1 MNTMELNESGLLLT
15 CPSCG
20 RRNRMPYEKLGQ
32 TFRCGHCHTELRAPG
47 EPIVVTSETLFNALT
62 SRSALPVLVDF
73 WAPWCGPCKMVAP
86 ELAKVAAEGAGQWII
101 AKVNT
106 EELPQLAQRSR
117 ISGIP
122 TLALFQNGRETARQA
137 GALPAAAIRQFI
149 QQHVLTGVAHETPH

>member
-1 MNTMELNESGLLLT
+1 MKMNTMELNESGLLLT
-15 CPSCG
+15 CSSCG

-47 EPIVVTSETLFNALT
+47 EPLNITSEMLFNALT

-86 ELAKVAAEGAGQWII
+86 ELVKVAAEGAGQWLV

-106 EELPQLAQRSR
+106 EDLPQLAQRFQ

-122 TLALFQNGRETARQA
+122 ALALFQGGRETARQA
-137 GALPAAAIRQFI
+137 GAMPAAAIRQFI
-149 QQHVLTGVAHETPH
+149 QQHVFAGVRA